1 MSLTASKK
9 LNLTNNYIRVYTGC
23 TSLLTDH
30 TAYSQ
35 IHHDDAICKHVESPH
50 NVFPVVKECKW
61 VINNAPWFQ
70 IKESLKVFGNTY

>member
-35 IHHDDAICKHVESPH
+35 IHHDDAICKHSGISSQCLSS
-50 NVFPVVKECKW
+50 CKG
-61 VINNAPWFQ
+61 VQ
-70 IKESLKVFGNTY
+70 VGYK